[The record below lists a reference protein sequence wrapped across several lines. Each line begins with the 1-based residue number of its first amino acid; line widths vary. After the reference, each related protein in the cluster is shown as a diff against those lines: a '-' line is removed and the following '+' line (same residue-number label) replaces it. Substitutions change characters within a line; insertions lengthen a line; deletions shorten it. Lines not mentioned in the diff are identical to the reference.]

1 MSELRFV
8 DVELETISVDFR
20 RLAEELPDEELP
32 DLLMPELRFFR
43 PALAETL
50 YPQGAP
56 LARQRAQSGL
66 ALLHLTLA
74 IKQLSQDSRSLAT
87 LGGGGWGSG
96 RDCIGN
102 ASKSTERRS

>member
-20 RLAEELPDEELP
+20 RLAEELPD
-32 DLLMPELRFFR
+32 LLMPELRFFR

-50 YPQGAP
+50 YPHGAP

-74 IKQLSQDSRSLAT
+74 IKQLSQDSRSLAI